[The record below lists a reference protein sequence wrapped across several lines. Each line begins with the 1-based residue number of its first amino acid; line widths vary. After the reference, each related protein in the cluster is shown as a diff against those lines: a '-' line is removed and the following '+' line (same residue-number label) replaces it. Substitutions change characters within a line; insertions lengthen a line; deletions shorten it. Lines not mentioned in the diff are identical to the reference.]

1 MVERAD
7 FVRSDF
13 EASGEWSEV
22 SAIADRLVLHLNE
35 PETSSLIALANPP
48 GQSSAQV
55 QAVLLR
61 EATAL
66 GFTDERKGLFA
77 AYDSAL
83 RPDYH
88 LSVGGTGVIL
98 EVERGK
104 TTINNMDLLDLWKC
118 HICDHADYLFL
129 MVPLE
134 LRQNPSMRAGVR
146 SGAQAPRHVLP
157 AWQLHQRPRSR
168 ARWVLSRLR
177 VMAPSKAFEIALLP
191 LVSQSRLR
199 PRDRT

>member
-134 LRQNPSMRAGVR
+134 LRAEPEYEGGSSQRCAGASPR
-146 SGAQAPRHVLP
+146 SSCLATTPTSEVSCSLGTEQTPCDGAVQSIRDRFASTGVAEPAQA
-157 AWQLHQRPRSR
+157 SR
-168 ARWVLSRLR
+168 
-177 VMAPSKAFEIALLP
+177 
-191 LVSQSRLR
+191 
-199 PRDRT
+199 